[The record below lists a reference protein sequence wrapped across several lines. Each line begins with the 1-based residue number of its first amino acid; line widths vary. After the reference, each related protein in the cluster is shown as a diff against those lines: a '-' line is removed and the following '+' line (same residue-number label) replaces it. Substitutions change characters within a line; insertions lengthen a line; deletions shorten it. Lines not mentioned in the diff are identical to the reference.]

1 MNASSASA
9 ANPQVHGIFDPATWT
24 VTYVVHQGPGTAC
37 AIIDSV
43 LDYDPK
49 SGRTRHDSA
58 DKVIDYVRSKNLQ
71 VQWILETH
79 AHADHLTA
87 APYLKAQLGGQTGIG
102 DHITAVQKVFKGV
115 FNLEPGFKLD
125 GSQFDHLFKEGE
137 AIPVGSMSGHT
148 LFVPGHTPAC
158 VAFQFGDAVFVGDT
172 LFMPDVGTARC
183 DFPGGDA
190 RTLYASTR
198 KLLSLPPET
207 RLFMCHDYP
216 PNGRPVNFETTVAE
230 QRAKNIHVHDGVSEA
245 EFVAMRTKRDATLE
259 MPVLI
264 LPAVQINIRAGELP
278 PKEDNGIAYAKI
290 PLNTL

>member
-1 MNASSASA
+1 MTSTLSR
-9 ANPQVHGIFDPATWT
+9 PQVQGIFDPATWT
-24 VTYVVHQGPGTAC
+24 VTYVVHQGVGTSC
-37 AIIDSV
+37 VVIDSV

-49 SGRTRHDSA
+49 SGRTKHTSA
-58 DKVIDYVRSKNLQ
+58 DKVIDFIRTNDLQ
-71 VQWILETH
+71 LQWILETH
-79 AHADHLTA
+79 AHADHLSA
-87 APYLKAQLGGQTGIG
+87 APYLKSKLGGKTGIG
-102 DHITAVQKVFKGV
+102 EHITEVQKVFKGI
-115 FNLEPGFKLD
+115 FNLEPEFKLD

-137 AIPVGSMSGHT
+137 EIRAGDMIGKT

-190 RTLYASTR
+190 KTLYASTR

-216 PNGRPVNFETTVAE
+216 PSDRAVQFETTVAD
-230 QRAKNIHVHDGVSEA
+230 QRAKNIHVHDGISEQ

-264 LPAVQINIRAGELP
+264 LPAVQINIRAGEMP
-278 PKEDNGIAYAKI
+278 PKEANGIAYAKI
-290 PLNTL
+290 PLNAL